1 MYDVLSR
8 HMTRTDIIIVEDDPL
23 VGDIS
28 RDILTSGG
36 YAVQLVPDSREA
48 LAAIKKALPRLVI
61 TDIMM
66 PGITGIDIC
75 KMVQADPALAQIKV
89 MVMSAKA
96 FEAEKNRA
104 RMFGAV
110 YFLTKPFNEK
120 SLLKAVKDLL
130 QEPAPQ
136 PQ

>member
-1 MYDVLSR
+1 MSR
-8 HMTRTDIIIVEDDPL
+8 PDIIIVEDDPL
-23 VGDIS
+23 VGEIS
-28 RDILTSGG
+28 RSILVSGG

-48 LAAIKKALPRLVI
+48 LAAIKKALPKLVI

-75 KMVQADPALAQIKV
+75 KMIQAEPSLRQVKV
-89 MVMSAKA
+89 MVMSAKS

-110 YFLTKPFNEK
+110 QFLTKPFSEK
-120 SLLKAVKDLL
+120 ILLNAVHKLL
-130 QEPAPQ
+130 NDSAAPSH
-136 PQ
+136 P